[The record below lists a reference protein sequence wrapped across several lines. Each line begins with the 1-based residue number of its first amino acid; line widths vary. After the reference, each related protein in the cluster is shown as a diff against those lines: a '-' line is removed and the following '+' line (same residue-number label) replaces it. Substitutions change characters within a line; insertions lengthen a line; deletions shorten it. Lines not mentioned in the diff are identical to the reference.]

1 MPSDGGH
8 MSDELWRKSAVELA
22 RDIRQHRVSSQEVI
36 EAHIVRIAEVNPQ
49 VNAIVRVLGDQARA
63 AAIEADAAIARG
75 DVLGALHGVPI
86 TVKENIDMAGLP
98 TTQGIPALA
107 DAIPQ
112 LDAPVVERMRAAGAI
127 PIGRTNLPDL
137 GLRVH
142 TDSTLYGRTKNPWK
156 SDRTTGGSSGGE
168 GAALATGMS
177 PLGLGN
183 DIGGSLRNPAHCC
196 GIASIKPSTGVI
208 PDAQMFPIEDI
219 GMSAQLMLTQGVM
232 ARRIADVRA
241 GFVVVAGA
249 HPRDPVSI
257 PVNLT
262 DLSPGEKLRVA
273 VLAEPPG
280 GSTHTEIAAVVRRA
294 GDALAA
300 AGHLVSEAT
309 PPDYELACAT
319 WSTQLNGELLL
330 QWPLLEAVLG
340 IGGMKFLKFAREVLP
355 DVDMAAWANAQL
367 IRNGIGRRW
376 SLWFQNYDVLLS
388 PVWTQPPFVYDA
400 DIASAQGAQDTFEL
414 LRPVLPGNLLGVPC
428 VAVPAGMAGG
438 MPAGVQVIGARYT
451 DLRCL
456 AIAEQIEAVCG
467 LATPIDPI
475 D

>member
-1 MPSDGGH
+1 
-8 MSDELWRKSAVELA
+8 MSNELWRLSALELA
-22 RDIRQHRVSSQEVI
+22 RDIRSRRISSRDVV
-36 EAHIVRIAEVNPQ
+36 EAHLERIAQVNPT
-49 VNAIVRVLGDQARA
+49 VNAVVRVLGEQALSDA
-63 AAIEADAAIARG
+63 DAADAAIAKG
-75 DVLGALHGVPI
+75 DVLGPLHGVPI

-107 DAIPQ
+107 EAIPL

-156 SDRTTGGSSGGE
+156 LDRTTGGSSGGE

-196 GIASIKPSTGVI
+196 GIASIKPTIGVI
-208 PDAQMFPIEDI
+208 PDAQMFPVEDI
-219 GMSAQLMLTQGVM
+219 GWSAQLMLTQGVM
-232 ARRIADVRA
+232 GRRIADVRA
-241 GFVVVAGA
+241 GFEVVAGA
-249 HPRDPVSI
+249 HPRDPISV
-257 PVNLT
+257 PARLT
-262 DLSPGEKLRVA
+262 DLRTGEKLRVA

-280 GSTHTEIAAVVRRA
+280 GSTHPEIAAVVRRA
-294 GDALAA
+294 GEALAA
-300 AGHLVSEAT
+300 AGHHVVEAT

-319 WSTQLNGELLL
+319 WATQLNGELLL
-330 QWPLLEAVLG
+330 QWSLLEAVVG
-340 IGGMKFLKFAREVLP
+340 VDGMTFLRFAREIQE

-367 IRNGIGRRW
+367 ARNGIGRRW
-376 SLWFQNYDVLLS
+376 SLWFQTYDVLLS
-388 PVWTQPPFVYDA
+388 PIWTQPPFTFNA
-400 DIASAQGAQDTFEL
+400 DIASVQGARDTLEL

-438 MPAGVQVIGARYT
+438 MPAGVQVIGARFT

-456 AIAEQIEAVCG
+456 AIAEQIEAECG
-467 LATPIDPI
+467 LQTPIDPVA
-475 D
+475 

>member
-1 MPSDGGH
+1 
-8 MSDELWRKSAVELA
+8 MSGELWRKSAVELA
-22 RDIRQHRVSSQEVI
+22 NDIRQRKVSSREVI
-36 EAHIVRIAEVNPQ
+36 EAHLDRITEVNPQ

-63 AAIEADAAIARG
+63 AADLADAAISRG
-75 DVLGALHGVPI
+75 DVLGAFHGVPI

-107 DAIPQ
+107 EAIPQ

-156 SDRTTGGSSGGE
+156 SDRTAGGSSGGE

-196 GIASIKPSTGVI
+196 GIASIKPTTGVI

-219 GMSAQLMLTQGVM
+219 GLSAQIMLNQGVM

-241 GFVVVAGA
+241 GFLVVAGA
-249 HPRDPVSI
+249 HPRDPISV
-257 PVNLT
+257 PANLV
-262 DLSPGEKLRVA
+262 DLHVGEKIRVA

-280 GSTHTEIAAVVRRA
+280 GSTHPEIAAAVRRA
-294 GDALAA
+294 GDALSS
-300 AGHLVSEAT
+300 AGHIVTSAS

-319 WSTQLNGELLL
+319 WSVQLNGELLL
-330 QWPLLEAVLG
+330 QWPLLEAVVG
-340 IGGMKFLKFAREVLP
+340 IGGMKFLTLAREVLP
-355 DVDMAAWANAQL
+355 EVDLAAWANAQL
-367 IRNGIGRRW
+367 TRNGIARRW
-376 SLWFQNYDVLLS
+376 SLWFQNYDILLT
-388 PVWTQPPFVYDA
+388 PVWTQPPFLYDA
-400 DIASAQGAQDTFEL
+400 DIANTQGALDTFEL

-438 MPAGVQVIGARYT
+438 MPTGVQVIGARFS

-456 AIAEQIEAVCG
+456 AIAEQIEAECG
-467 LATPIDPI
+467 LDTPIDPI
-475 D
+475 A

>member
-1 MPSDGGH
+1 

-22 RDIRQHRVSSQEVI
+22 DAIRRRRVSSREVI
-36 EAHIVRIAEVNPQ
+36 EAHLSRIADVNPQ

-63 AAIEADAAIARG
+63 AADLADSAISRG

-86 TVKENIDMAGLP
+86 TVKENIDMVGLP
-98 TTQGIPALA
+98 TTQGVPALA
-107 DAIPQ
+107 EAIPQ

-156 SDRTTGGSSGGE
+156 SDRTAGGSSGGE

-196 GIASIKPSTGVI
+196 GIASIKPTTGVI
-208 PDAQMFPIEDI
+208 PDAQMFPLEDI
-219 GMSAQLMLTQGVM
+219 GLSAQLMLNQGVM
-232 ARRIADVRA
+232 ARRISDVRA
-241 GFVVVAGA
+241 GFLVVAGA
-249 HPRDPVSI
+249 HPRDPISV
-257 PVNLT
+257 PANLV
-262 DLSPGEKLRVA
+262 DLQVGGKLRIA

-280 GSTHTEIAAVVRRA
+280 GSTHPEIAAAVRRA

-300 AGHLVSEAT
+300 AGHTVTEAA

-319 WSTQLNGELLL
+319 WSTQLNGEILL
-330 QWPLLEAVLG
+330 QWPLLEAVVG
-340 IGGMKFLKFAREVLP
+340 GGGMKFLNLAREVLP
-355 DVDMAAWANAQL
+355 EVDMAAWATAQL
-367 IRNGIGRRW
+367 TRNGIARRW
-376 SLWFQNYDVLLS
+376 SLWFQNFDILLS

-400 DIASAQGAQDTFEL
+400 DIASLQGAIDTFEL

-438 MPAGVQVIGARYT
+438 LPTGVQVIGARFT

-456 AIAEQIEAVCG
+456 AIAEQIEAECG
-467 LATPIDPI
+467 LVTPIDPI
-475 D
+475 A

>member
-1 MPSDGGH
+1 

-22 RDIRQHRVSSQEVI
+22 DAIRRRRVSSREVI
-36 EAHIVRIAEVNPQ
+36 EAHLSRIADVNPQ
-49 VNAIVRVLGDQARA
+49 VNAIVRVLGDQARDA
-63 AAIEADAAIARG
+63 ADLADAAISRG

-86 TVKENIDMAGLP
+86 TVKENIDMVGLP
-98 TTQGIPALA
+98 TTQGVPALA
-107 DAIPQ
+107 EAIPQ

-156 SDRTTGGSSGGE
+156 SDRTAGGSSGGE

-196 GIASIKPSTGVI
+196 GIASIKPTTGVI
-208 PDAQMFPIEDI
+208 PDAQMFPLEDI
-219 GMSAQLMLTQGVM
+219 GLSAQLMLNQGVM
-232 ARRIADVRA
+232 ARRIFDVRA
-241 GFVVVAGA
+241 GFLVVAGA
-249 HPRDPVSI
+249 HPRDPISV
-257 PVNLT
+257 PANLV
-262 DLSPGEKLRVA
+262 DLQVGEKLRIG

-280 GSTHTEIAAVVRRA
+280 GSTHPEIAAAVRRA

-300 AGHLVSEAT
+300 AGHTVTEAA

-319 WSTQLNGELLL
+319 WSTQLNGEILL
-330 QWPLLEAVLG
+330 QWPLLEAVVG
-340 IGGMKFLKFAREVLP
+340 GGGMKFLNLAREVLP
-355 DVDMAAWANAQL
+355 EVDMAAWATAQL
-367 IRNGIGRRW
+367 TRNGIARRW
-376 SLWFQNYDVLLS
+376 SLWFQNFDILLS

-400 DIASAQGAQDTFEL
+400 DIASLQGAIDTFEL

-438 MPAGVQVIGARYT
+438 LPTGVQVIGARFT

-456 AIAEQIEAVCG
+456 AIAEQIEAECG
-467 LATPIDPI
+467 LVTPIDPI
-475 D
+475 A

>member
-1 MPSDGGH
+1 
-8 MSDELWRKSAVELA
+8 MSDELWRKSALELA
-22 RDIRQHRVSSQEVI
+22 NDIRQRRVSSREVI
-36 EAHIVRIAEVNPQ
+36 EAHLSRIADVNPR

-63 AAIEADAAIARG
+63 AADLADLAVSRG

-86 TVKENIDMAGLP
+86 TVKENIDMIGLP
-98 TTQGIPALA
+98 TTQGVPALA
-107 DAIPQ
+107 EAIPQ
-112 LDAPVVERMRAAGAI
+112 LDAPVVERMRQAGAI

-156 SDRTTGGSSGGE
+156 SDRTVGGSSGGE

-196 GIASIKPSTGVI
+196 GIASIKPTTGVI

-219 GMSAQLMLTQGVM
+219 GLSAQIMLNQGVM

-241 GFVVVAGA
+241 GFSVVAGA
-249 HPRDPVSI
+249 HPRDPISV
-257 PVNLT
+257 PANLV
-262 DLSPGEKLRVA
+262 DLQVGEKLRVA

-280 GSTHTEIAAVVRRA
+280 GSTHPEIAAAVRRA
-294 GDALAA
+294 GDALAT
-300 AGHLVSEAT
+300 AGHQVTDAS

-319 WSTQLNGELLL
+319 WSIQLNGELLL
-330 QWPLLEAVLG
+330 QWPLLETVVG
-340 IGGMKFLKFAREVLP
+340 TGGMKFLNLAREVLP
-355 DVDMAAWANAQL
+355 EIDFAAWANAQL
-367 IRNGIGRRW
+367 TRNGIARRW
-376 SLWFQNYDVLLS
+376 SLWFQNYDILLS
-388 PVWTQPPFVYDA
+388 PVWTQPPFIYDA
-400 DIASAQGAQDTFEL
+400 DIAGTQGALDTFEL

-438 MPAGVQVIGARYT
+438 LPTGVQVIGARFT

-467 LATPIDPI
+467 LVTPIDPI
-475 D
+475 A